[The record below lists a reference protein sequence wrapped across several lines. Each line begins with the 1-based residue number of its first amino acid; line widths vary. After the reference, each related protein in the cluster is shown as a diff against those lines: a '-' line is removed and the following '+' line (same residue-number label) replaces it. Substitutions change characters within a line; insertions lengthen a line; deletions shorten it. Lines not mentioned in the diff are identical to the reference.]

1 MYLRLNNQRITTINN
16 IDYIIK
22 NKPPNRINP
31 PIIFEKNVLVCY
43 SNINEAMN
51 LVQHYQ
57 KDFFINNN
65 IEDYMPYFI
74 FNELSLL
81 NNNINDIWKVNIL
94 IDEEKEVI
102 NIHAV
107 NENLQIWQTD
117 YDYEDFHLRLKKS
130 CGNYLLIGLLNNVGI
145 DYKKVALV
153 VLCIILFVIVV
164 FVCFICYIVYKI
176 KNRNTKGKYMRY
188 IEEVNNN
195 NDNNII
201 KQ

>member
-1 MYLRLNNQRITTINN
+1 MMTNYT
-16 IDYIIK
+16 Y
-22 NKPPNRINP
+22 
-31 PIIFEKNVLVCY
+31 Y
-43 SNINEAMN
+43 S
-51 LVQHYQ
+51 
-57 KDFFINNN
+57 
-65 IEDYMPYFI
+65 
-74 FNELSLL
+74 
-81 NNNINDIWKVNIL
+81 
-94 IDEEKEVI
+94 IDEHGNKV
-102 NIHAV
+102 AFV
-107 NENLQIWQTD
+107 VDDYD

-153 VLCIILFVIVV
+153 VLGIIVFVIVV

-176 KNRNTKGKYMRY
+176 KNRNTKGKYIRY